1 MLTCYKVLSIEPGVL
16 RAQVI
21 DLFLIIIVEEMSEW
35 DNGMR
40 PSYLEQQLT
49 GTAG

>member
-21 DLFLIIIVEEMSEW
+21 DLLLIVEEMSEW